1 MREKNTIQ
9 SILILGGTGKTG
21 EHVVKQTLAKGFQVT
36 VLLRKP
42 ESLKELIH
50 HPNLEVL
57 KGDVLHYPDIYNA
70 VQGNDAII
78 SALGRDGKKSE
89 VLTKGTENIIR
100 AIAQSS
106 IQKFVCLSSLGA
118 GSTKKLA
125 GWKLRWMI
133 RLAGLQNSFDAKAQ
147 QEVLLYQSE
156 INFTL
161 VMAASLNNRVA
172 QENVLSFSLQQAPY
186 LIGKP
191 LKISRQSVANFMIDQ
206 LESNSWK
213 RKTVCLA
220 SA

>member
-1 MREKNTIQ
+1 MNTEKTIQ
-9 SILILGGTGKTG
+9 SILILGGSGKTG
-21 EHVVKQTLAKGFQVT
+21 AHVVKQALAKGFHVT

-42 ESLKELIH
+42 EKLKELIH
-50 HPNLEVL
+50 LPNLEVL

-100 AIAQSS
+100 AVAQSS
-106 IQKFVCLSSLGA
+106 IQKFICLSSLGA

-133 RLAGLQNSFDAKAQ
+133 RLGGLQNSFDAKAQ
-147 QEVLLYQSE
+147 QEMLLYQSE

-172 QENVLSFSLQQAPY
+172 QENVLSFSLQQAPC
-186 LIGKP
+186 LIGNP
-191 LKISRQSVANFMIDQ
+191 LTISRHSVANFMIQQ
-206 LESNSWK
+206 LGSNSWK

-220 SA
+220 NA